1 MASYKK
7 RGYKPKT
14 KKEKEEQVEMES
26 TTAEVFETL
35 DQGASR
41 TEAWISKNQTYVI
54 GAVAAIA
61 FGVLAYLGY
70 QQFILEPKENEA
82 ASEIYQA
89 QVFFDDAIESSGKV
103 RDSLFNLALDGG
115 RGKLGMLDVA
125 SNYSGTKTAS
135 LAHYYAGI
143 SYLNL
148 GNYEQAIKHLD
159 KFNGKDQVLA
169 PLAQGAIGDAF
180 LQLEQNK
187 EALGHFETAA
197 QMSKNSFTTPKF
209 LLKAAI
215 TAIDL
220 GESAKAEKHLKRI
233 KAEFPNSDE
242 YKLVEAY
249 LGTAQAMK

>member
-14 KKEKEEQVEMES
+14 KKEKEEQVEVES

-35 DQGASR
+35 DQGASK
-41 TEAWISKNQTYVI
+41 TEAWVSKNQTYII
-54 GAVAAIA
+54 GAVAAVA
-61 FGVLAYLGY
+61 FGVLSYLAY
-70 QQFILEPKENEA
+70 QKWIVEPRENEA
-82 ASEIYQA
+82 ATEIYQA

-115 RGKLGMLDVA
+115 RGKLGLLDVA

-135 LAHYYAGI
+135 LANYYAGI

-148 GNYEQAIKHLD
+148 GDYQKAITHLD
-159 KFNGKDQVLA
+159 KFKGKDQVLA
-169 PLAQGAIGDAF
+169 PLAKGAIGDAF

-187 EALGHFETAA
+187 EALGYFETAA
-197 QMSKNSFTTPKF
+197 QMSNNSFTTPKF

-220 GESAKAEKHLKRI
+220 GEGAKAEKHLNRI
-233 KAEFPNSDE
+233 KAEFPTSDE
-242 YKLVEAY
+242 NKLVEAY

>member
-7 RGYKPKT
+7 RGYKPTT
-14 KKEKEEQVEMES
+14 KKEKEEQVEKES
-26 TTAEVFETL
+26 TTAEVFESL
-35 DQGASR
+35 DQGASK
-41 TEAWISKNQTYVI
+41 TEAWVSKNQTYVI

-61 FGVLAYLGY
+61 FGVLAFLAY
-70 QQFILEPKENEA
+70 QQLILNPKENEA

-89 QVFFDDAIESSGKV
+89 QLFFDDAIESSGKV
-103 RDSLFNLALDGG
+103 RDSLFSLSLDGG
-115 RGKLGMLDVA
+115 RGKLGVLDVA

-148 GNYEQAIKHLD
+148 GDYKKAINHLD
-159 KFNGKDQVLA
+159 KFNGKDQILA
-169 PLAQGAIGDAF
+169 PLAQGAIGDSF

-187 EALGHFETAA
+187 EALGYFEKAA
-197 QMSKNSFTTPKF
+197 QMSNNAFTTPKF

-220 GESAKAEKHLKRI
+220 GDGTKAEKHLKRI
-233 KAEFPNSDE
+233 QAEFPNSDE
-242 YKLVEAY
+242 NKLVEAY